1 MALFREFLVSTCR
14 ARLLVHRLVLSAAL
28 SACQAVS
35 SAWCALLSDCPA
47 ALSVCRAVP
56 SAPLLVWQAVSSG
69 WRNVLVDSPA
79 TLSACRAVPSAPLL
93 VCQALSSGWRNV
105 SSDCPATLSACRG
118 VPLAPLSA
126 CQAVSSAWRAVLSAC
141 QAAPWLSHFS
151 PVPRLENWSVL
162 PGKPMRVRP
171 LASVISISSNSSGM
185 VICSTSARRLG
196 GQDRQQGQH
205 GGNDNYHIFA

>member
-35 SAWCALLSDCPA
+35 SAWCALLSD
-47 ALSVCRAVP
+47 
-56 SAPLLVWQAVSSG
+56 
-69 WRNVLVDSPA
+69 
-79 TLSACRAVPSAPLL
+79 
-93 VCQALSSGWRNV
+93 
-105 SSDCPATLSACRG
+105 
-118 VPLAPLSA
+118 

-185 VICSTSARRLG
+185 VPCSTSAHGLG
-196 GQDRQQGQH
+196 GEDREQGQH
-205 GGNDNYHIFA
+205 GGDDN

>member
-35 SAWCALLSDCPA
+35 SAW
-47 ALSVCRAVP
+47 
-56 SAPLLVWQAVSSG
+56 W
-69 WRNVLVDSPA
+69 
-79 TLSACRAVPSAPLL
+79 
-93 VCQALSSGWRNV
+93 
-105 SSDCPATLSACRG
+105 
-118 VPLAPLSA
+118 
-126 CQAVSSAWRAVLSAC
+126 AVLSAC

-185 VICSTSARRLG
+185 VPCSTSAHGLG
-196 GQDRQQGQH
+196 GEDREQGQH
-205 GGNDNYHIFA
+205 GGDDNSHIFAGDMLFLMTFDAQ

>member
-47 ALSVCRAVP
+47 ALSV
-56 SAPLLVWQAVSSG
+56 
-69 WRNVLVDSPA
+69 
-79 TLSACRAVPSAPLL
+79 CRAVPSAPLL